1 MATPFRTF
9 MALVGILALT
19 AAIHEASAQQ
29 SKASPPGDPPVR
41 TDRQRTVPLDF
52 SGEERAVMLAALQ
65 DKIAKE
71 GSTHLYDQTVERLK
85 TNKDLRWSDGLVL
98 NGALMIFPDPETQ
111 VGEDDSTKVK
121 PSRIL
126 QKLRK
131 AMLTRNTEGEVWIP
145 PQ

>member
-1 MATPFRTF
+1 
-9 MALVGILALT
+9 MALAGILGLMAG
-19 AAIHEASAQQ
+19 IHETSAQQ
-29 SKASPPGDPPVR
+29 SKAPPPGDPPVR
-41 TDRQRTVPLDF
+41 TDRQRNVPLDF
-52 SGEERAVMLAALQ
+52 SDEERAVMLAALE

-98 NGALMIFPDPETQ
+98 NGALMVFPDPEIK

-126 QKLRK
+126 KKLRQG
-131 AMLTRNTEGEVWIP
+131 MLTRLHDGEVVIP
-145 PQ
+145 PK